1 MNAHRLLPPR
11 QTPDLAPTRQP
22 VDPGTGQTG
31 TGSPRRSGSIL
42 AGTGEALADKEAV
55 RIAIRQL
62 SLEELRHE
70 EQVIS
75 RNLAI
80 LHGLLA
86 GIRRERKY
94 RRQTRG

>member
-1 MNAHRLLPPR
+1 MNVHRLLPTG
-11 QTPDLAPTRQP
+11 QTPDLSPTRQP
-22 VDPGTGQTG
+22 VDTGVGQAG
-31 TGSPRRSGSIL
+31 AGSARRSGTLL
-42 AGTGEALADKEAV
+42 AGTGEALADKKAV

-75 RNLAI
+75 RKLAS

-86 GIRRERKY
+86 DIRRERKY
-94 RRQTRG
+94 RRQARG